1 MQKNTPIVPK
11 IESKGTT
18 TKFVTPATSDFK
30 IEEISEKNNY
40 DVHIKT
46 REESTENKLFSRDHG
61 ALVHCPPEG
70 VDEDIDKRS
79 SNTGEAQVEKFITDL
94 VNI

>member
-46 REESTENKLFSRDHG
+46 SEESTENKLFSRDHG